1 MKKFLAV
8 ALAVLSLAITVQPAK
23 AADVKLTV
31 KFLGSQESFL
41 GANVSLTAPNE
52 SFVQPLSAEG
62 TATFSVPAAN
72 YKFSFSSGSAAALAG
87 LSVSQQQVT
96 APGSI
101 ELTMPTARYTSVRYV
116 LPDGSLLPGI
126 WQPTN
131 MPYARVSTGDG
142 FSWSTR
148 IAQPVSVVDGITKYK
163 VFVAADSRGQYADP
177 NYDQDFDGYND
188 LAVNQSTA
196 NGGYRN
202 LLIPS
207 SLLIKGGD
215 FAVSDASYLQ
225 FDQREISGAVR
236 SNFTIT
242 GRIVNVGKGVSA
254 TMMRYYFLNS
264 QALFISNGF
273 YNGPGT
279 SFVGQKAP
287 NADGTFILNIVL
299 NSTMPFFTA
308 SQTNALYS
316 FPSANLPVKTTTAK
330 LTYKSCAALNADFQG
345 GVTSYTFKNKGVAPK
360 FKSTFND
367 KLFKAV
373 KKLDVDN
380 DGIACE
386 K

>member
-8 ALAVLSLAITVQPAK
+8 ALAFLFLAITVQPAK

-31 KFLGSQESFL
+31 KFVGSQESFL
-41 GANVSLTAPNE
+41 GANVSLFAPNE

-72 YKFSFSSGSAAALAG
+72 YNFSFSSGPAAALAG
-87 LSVSQQQVT
+87 LSVMQQQVT
-96 APGSI
+96 APGAI
-101 ELTMPTARYTSVRYV
+101 ELKVPTARYTSVRYV

-131 MPYARVSTGDG
+131 VPYARVSTGDG
-142 FSWSTR
+142 FSWNTR
-148 IAQPVSVVDGITKYK
+148 IAQPVSAVDGITKYK
-163 VFVAADSRGQYADP
+163 VLVAADSRGTYADP
-177 NYDQDFDGYND
+177 NYDQDLDGYND

-207 SLLIKGGD
+207 SLWIKGGD

-225 FDQREISGAVR
+225 FDQREISGAVK
-236 SNFTIT
+236 SNFTVT
-242 GRIVNVGKGVSA
+242 GRIVNVGKGASG
-254 TMMRYYFLNS
+254 TMLRHYFLNS
-264 QALFISNGF
+264 QAFFANNAF
-273 YNGPGT
+273 YNGSGT
-279 SFVGQKAP
+279 SYVGQKAP
-287 NADGTFILNIVL
+287 NSDGTFVLNIVL
-299 NSTMPFFTA
+299 NSTSSYFTA
-308 SQTNALYS
+308 GQTNALYS
-316 FPSANLPVKTTTAK
+316 FPSANVPIKVTTAK

-360 FKSTFND
+360 FKSTLND
-367 KLFKAV
+367 KLYKSV